1 MRYVVIDDVRPG
13 MILGRALY
21 DSKETTLLTE
31 GNELTGEIIEKL
43 KQRGYPGVYIDDAWS
58 RGIQIEEIISEKLRR
73 HAVASLQELDVDAT
87 MDAAREIVEQMIQS
101 EAAFLELID
110 LRSYDNYIYQ
120 HSVNVAVLS
129 AVIGMGGGY
138 RGSRLLDLCLAGIFH
153 DLGKIL
159 IDSCILNKPGKLSPM
174 ENEVV
179 RRHPQ
184 VSYDMLYDK
193 RNIPERVRTAV
204 LCHHENEDGSGYPNG
219 LSGEEIHPF
228 AKIIHVADVYDALS
242 SKRPYKEACSFS
254 ESYEYLLG
262 GCGTMFDKSVVEV
275 FSRYVPIYPQ
285 GMRVELSNGQEALV
299 VKNYRN
305 NRLRPTVKL
314 MDGTILDL
322 QDERRNRNITILR
335 QADENALVAAGIA
348 ENEKGRKQKKTQI
361 LVVDSQKHNQQDLKG
376 ILENSYEVS
385 VLDSGKKVLE
395 YLDKNT
401 PDLILMDVFMPDKS
415 GIETV
420 REMKQRFPRQIPVIF
435 VSALNDIQT
444 VMECKNIRAADYIV
458 RPFDPS
464 YLMQRVRVAL
474 K

>member
-1 MRYVVIDDVRPG
+1 MRYVVINDVRPG

-21 DSKETTLLTE
+21 DITDTTLLTE
-31 GNELTGEIIEKL
+31 GNALTGEIIEKL

-58 RGIQIEEIISEKLRR
+58 RGIQIEEIISEELRR
-73 HAVASLQELDVDAT
+73 HAVQSLQELDVDAT
-87 MDAAREIVEQMIQS
+87 MDAARKIVEQILQS

-110 LRSYDNYIYQ
+110 LRSYDNFIYR

-138 RGSRLLDLCLAGIFH
+138 RGARLLDLCLAAIFH

-159 IDSCILNKPGKLSPM
+159 IDSSILNKPGKLNTM

-184 VSYDMLYDK
+184 VSYDMLYNK

-219 LSGEEIHPF
+219 LSGVDIHPF

-242 SKRPYKEACSFS
+242 SRRPYKEACSFS

-275 FSRYVPIYPQ
+275 FSKYVPIYPQ
-285 GMRVELSNGQEALV
+285 GMQVELSNGQEALV
-299 VKNYRN
+299 VKNYRH
-305 NRLRPTVKL
+305 NRLRPTVKRK
-314 MDGTILDL
+314 DGTILDL

-335 QADENALVAAGIA
+335 QADEKALIAEGIA
-348 ENEKGRKQKKTQI
+348 ENEKGRGQKPRI
-361 LVVDSQKHNQQDLKG
+361 LVVDSRKHNQKDLKK
-376 ILENSYEVS
+376 ILEESYEVS
-385 VLDSGKKVLE
+385 VLDSSEKVLE
-395 YLDKNT
+395 YLETET
-401 PDLILMDVFMPDKS
+401 PDLILMDVFMPNKS

-420 REMKQRFPRQIPVIF
+420 REMKQRFPQQIPVIF
-435 VSALNDIQT
+435 VSAMNDIQT
-444 VMECKNIRAADYIV
+444 VMECKNIQAANYIV
-458 RPFDPS
+458 RPFEPS
-464 YLMQRVRVAL
+464 YLVQQVKAAL

>member
-1 MRYVVIDDVRPG
+1 MRYVVINDVRPG

-21 DSKETTLLTE
+21 DNTDTMLLTE
-31 GNELTGEIIEKL
+31 GNEITGEVIDKL
-43 KQRGYPGVYIDDAWS
+43 KQRGYPGVYIDDVWS
-58 RGIQIEEIISEKLRR
+58 RGIQIEEIISEELRR
-73 HAVASLQELDVDAT
+73 NAAQSLQELDVDAT
-87 MDAAREIVEQMIQS
+87 MEAARKIVEQVVQS

-120 HSVNVAVLS
+120 HSVNVGIFS
-129 AVIGMGGGY
+129 AIIGMGGGY
-138 RGSRLLDLCLAGIFH
+138 RGNRLLDLCLAAIFH

-159 IDSCILNKPGKLSPM
+159 IDSSILNKPGKLSPM

-193 RNIPERVRTAV
+193 QNIPERVRTAV

-219 LSGEEIHPF
+219 LSGAEIHPF

-262 GCGTMFDKSVVEV
+262 GCGTMFDKSVVEI
-275 FSRYVPIYPQ
+275 FSKYVPIYPK
-285 GMRVELSNGQEALV
+285 GMLVELSNGQEALV

-314 MDGTILDL
+314 IDGTILDL
-322 QDERRNRNITILR
+322 QDERSNRNITILR
-335 QADENALVAAGIA
+335 QAGQGVLVAEGIA
-348 ENEKGRKQKKTQI
+348 ENEKGRAQKPRI
-361 LVVDSQKHNQQDLKG
+361 LVVDSQKHNQKDLKK
-376 ILENSYEVS
+376 ILESIYEVS
-385 VLDSGKKVLE
+385 VLDSGEKVLD
-395 YLDKNT
+395 YLEKEK
-401 PDLILMDVFMPDKS
+401 PDLILMDVFMPNKS

-420 REMKQRFPRQIPVIF
+420 REMKQRFPQQIPVIF
-435 VSALNDIQT
+435 VSAMNDIQT
-444 VMECKNIRAADYIV
+444 VMECKNIQAADYIV

-464 YLMQRVRVAL
+464 YLKQRVKAVL

>member
-1 MRYVVIDDVRPG
+1 MRYVVINDVRPG

-21 DSKETTLLTE
+21 DNTDTMLLTE
-31 GNELTGEIIEKL
+31 GNEITGEIIDKL

-58 RGIQIEEIISEKLRR
+58 RGIQIEEIISEELRR
-73 HAVASLQELDVDAT
+73 HAAQSLQELDVDAT
-87 MDAAREIVEQMIQS
+87 MEAAGKIVEQVVQS

-120 HSVNVAVLS
+120 HSVNVGIFS
-129 AVIGMGGGY
+129 AIIGMGGGY
-138 RGSRLLDLCLAGIFH
+138 RGNRLLDLCLAAIFH

-159 IDSCILNKPGKLSPM
+159 IDSSILNKPGKLSPM

-193 RNIPERVRTAV
+193 QNIPERVRTAV

-219 LSGEEIHPF
+219 LSGAEIHPF

-262 GCGTMFDKSVVEV
+262 GCGTMFDKSVVEI
-275 FSRYVPIYPQ
+275 FSKYVPIYPK

-305 NRLRPTVKL
+305 NRLRPTVIL
-314 MDGTILDL
+314 IDGAILDL
-322 QDERRNRNITILR
+322 QDERSNRNITILR
-335 QADENALVAAGIA
+335 QAGQGALVAEGIA
-348 ENEKGRKQKKTQI
+348 ENEKGRAQKPRI
-361 LVVDSQKHNQQDLKG
+361 LVVDSQKHNQKDLKK
-376 ILENSYEVS
+376 ILESIYEVS
-385 VLDSGKKVLE
+385 VLDSGEKVLD
-395 YLDKNT
+395 YLEKEK
-401 PDLILMDVFMPDKS
+401 PDLILMDVFMPNKS

-420 REMKQRFPRQIPVIF
+420 REMKQRFPQQIPVIF
-435 VSALNDIQT
+435 VSAMNDIQT
-444 VMECKNIRAADYIV
+444 VMECKNIQAADYIV

-464 YLMQRVRVAL
+464 YLKQRVKAVL